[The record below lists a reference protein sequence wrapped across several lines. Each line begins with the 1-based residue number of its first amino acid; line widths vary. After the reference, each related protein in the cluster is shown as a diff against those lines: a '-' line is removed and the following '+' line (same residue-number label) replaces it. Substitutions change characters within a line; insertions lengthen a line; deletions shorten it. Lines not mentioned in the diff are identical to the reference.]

1 MRFLNYKIIIKKRNV
16 VFFCFFFYFPVVGC
30 ISVCDI
36 INLGL
41 YVLSLN
47 VIFFHAFIQVHSVAE
62 ECISSIIAKS
72 TCAAL
77 ALQWYF
83 ISLSATSVISVTSY
97 SAIRNVPIS
106 FFVVISI
113 NKAP

>member
-1 MRFLNYKIIIKKRNV
+1 MYKMTWVCFERFLEKERERERDREREREQCYAREEIRFLNYKIIIKKRNV

-47 VIFFHAFIQVHSVAE
+47 VIFFMPSSRYTVWQKSVF
-62 ECISSIIAKS
+62 
-72 TCAAL
+72 
-77 ALQWYF
+77 LQ
-83 ISLSATSVISVTSY
+83 L
-97 SAIRNVPIS
+97 
-106 FFVVISI
+106 
-113 NKAP
+113 